1 MDIQS
6 ALKKG
11 KSILLDN
18 NIISAKLD
26 SEILM
31 SQAIR
36 KNKEFIILN
45 LNKKIKK
52 RDLDYFDNLIQ
63 ERAKSKPIA
72 QIIKKKD
79 FWKYEFIVNNNV
91 LIPRPDTEILIEQ
104 TLKLVKNKNRL
115 QILDIGIGSGCIL
128 ISILKELK
136 KSKGIGID
144 ISKNAI
150 KIALKNSKRF
160 GLTKRLKFSHRSID
174 KLWSYKF
181 DLIVSNPPYICKH
194 EIKNLSED
202 IKKYE
207 PRIALDGGKDG
218 LDVIKKVIYKSS
230 TILKINGMLALEIG
244 SGQYKKVSQ
253 ILKLKGFREKFL
265 VNDYQNNIRCIISI
279 LKH

>member
-11 KSILLDN
+11 QSILINN

-36 KNKEFIILN
+36 KNKKFIILN
-45 LNKKIKK
+45 LHKEIKK

-104 TLKLVKNKNRL
+104 ALKLVKNKNRL

-128 ISILKELK
+128 MSILKEK
-136 KSKGIGID
+136 KNFIGTGID
-144 ISKNAI
+144 ISNKSLQI
-150 KIALKNSKRF
+150 SKVNGQKLRINN
-160 GLTKRLKFSHRSID
+160 RLRLFKSNID
-174 KLWSYKF
+174 NFNTGKY
-181 DLIVSNPPYICKH
+181 DLIVSNPPYIK
-194 EIKNLSED
+194 KSNLKCLEKD
-202 IKKYE
+202 IGFE
-207 PRIALDGGKDG
+207 PKQALDGGLDG
-218 LDVIKKVIYKSS
+218 LSEIRKVINKSSELIKRSGHFIIEIGFDQKNKVKKILRDKGFYIKKTVKDLS
-230 TILKINGMLALEIG
+230 NH
-244 SGQYKKVSQ
+244 
-253 ILKLKGFREKFL
+253 
-265 VNDYQNNIRCIISI
+265 DRCIVSI
-279 LKH
+279 KT

>member
-11 KSILLDN
+11 QSILIDN
-18 NIISAKLD
+18 NITSAKLD

-36 KNKEFIILN
+36 KNKKFIILN
-45 LNKKIKK
+45 LHKEIKK

-128 ISILKELK
+128 MSILKEK
-136 KSKGIGID
+136 KNFIGTGID
-144 ISKNAI
+144 ISNKSLQI
-150 KIALKNSKRF
+150 SKVNGQKLRINN
-160 GLTKRLKFSHRSID
+160 RLRLFKSNID
-174 KLWSYKF
+174 NFNTGKY
-181 DLIVSNPPYICKH
+181 DLIVSNPPYIK
-194 EIKNLSED
+194 KSNLKCLEKD
-202 IKKYE
+202 IGFE
-207 PRIALDGGKDG
+207 PKQALDGGLDG
-218 LDVIKKVIYKSS
+218 LSEIRKVINKSSELIKRSGHFIIEIGFDQKNKVKKILRDKGFYIKKTVKDLS
-230 TILKINGMLALEIG
+230 NH
-244 SGQYKKVSQ
+244 
-253 ILKLKGFREKFL
+253 
-265 VNDYQNNIRCIISI
+265 DRCIVSI
-279 LKH
+279 KI

>member
-11 KSILLDN
+11 QSILIDN

-36 KNKEFIILN
+36 KNKKFIILN
-45 LNKKIKK
+45 LHKEIKK

-104 TLKLVKNKNRL
+104 ALKLVKNKNRL

-128 ISILKELK
+128 MSILREK
-136 KSKGIGID
+136 KNFIGTGID
-144 ISKNAI
+144 ISKKSLQI
-150 KIALKNSKRF
+150 SKVNGHKLRINN
-160 GLTKRLKFSHRSID
+160 RLRLFKSNID
-174 KLWSYKF
+174 NFNTGKY
-181 DLIVSNPPYICKH
+181 DLIISNPPYIKKSDLKCLEK
-194 EIKNLSED
+194 D
-202 IKKYE
+202 IGFE
-207 PRIALDGGKDG
+207 PKQALDGGLDG
-218 LDVIKKVIYKSS
+218 LSEIRKVIIRSSELIKRSGHFIIEIGFDQKNKVKKLLRDKGFYIKKTVKDLS
-230 TILKINGMLALEIG
+230 NH
-244 SGQYKKVSQ
+244 
-253 ILKLKGFREKFL
+253 
-265 VNDYQNNIRCIISI
+265 DRCIVSI
-279 LKH
+279 KT

>member
-11 KSILLDN
+11 QSILIDN

-36 KNKEFIILN
+36 KDKKFIILN
-45 LNKKIKK
+45 LHKQIKK

-104 TLKLVKNKNRL
+104 ALKLVKNKNRL

-128 ISILKELK
+128 MSILKEK
-136 KSKGIGID
+136 KNFIGTGID
-144 ISKNAI
+144 ISNKSLQI
-150 KIALKNSKRF
+150 SKVNGQKLRINN
-160 GLTKRLKFSHRSID
+160 RLRLFKSNID
-174 KLWSYKF
+174 NFNTGKY
-181 DLIVSNPPYICKH
+181 DLIVSNPPYIK
-194 EIKNLSED
+194 KSNLKCLEKD
-202 IKKYE
+202 IGFE
-207 PRIALDGGKDG
+207 PKQALDGGLDG
-218 LDVIKKVIYKSS
+218 LSEIRKVINKSSELIKRSGHFIIEIGFDQKNKVKKILRDKGFYIKK
-230 TILKINGMLALEIG
+230 TIKDLSNH
-244 SGQYKKVSQ
+244 
-253 ILKLKGFREKFL
+253 
-265 VNDYQNNIRCIISI
+265 DRCIVSI
-279 LKH
+279 KT

>member
-1 MDIQS
+1 MDIQC

-11 KSILLDN
+11 QSILIDN

-36 KNKEFIILN
+36 KDKKFIILN
-45 LNKKIKK
+45 LHKQIKK

-104 TLKLVKNKNRL
+104 ALKLVKNKNRL

-128 ISILKELK
+128 MSILKEK
-136 KSKGIGID
+136 KNFRGTGID
-144 ISKNAI
+144 ISNKSLQI
-150 KIALKNSKRF
+150 SKVN
-160 GLTKRLKFSHRSID
+160 GQKLRLNNRLRLFKSNID
-174 KLWSYKF
+174 NFNTGKY
-181 DLIVSNPPYICKH
+181 DLIISNPPYIKKIDLKCLEK
-194 EIKNLSED
+194 D
-202 IKKYE
+202 IGFE
-207 PRIALDGGKDG
+207 PKQALDGGLDG
-218 LDVIKKVIYKSS
+218 LSEIRKVINKSSELIKRSGHFIIEIGFDQKNKVKKILRDKGFYIKK
-230 TILKINGMLALEIG
+230 TIKDLSNH
-244 SGQYKKVSQ
+244 
-253 ILKLKGFREKFL
+253 
-265 VNDYQNNIRCIISI
+265 DRCIVSI
-279 LKH
+279 KT

>member
-11 KSILLDN
+11 QSILIDN

-36 KNKEFIILN
+36 KNKKFIILN
-45 LNKKIKK
+45 LHKEIKK
-52 RDLDYFDNLIQ
+52 KDLDYFDNLIQ

-104 TLKLVKNKNRL
+104 ALKLVKNKNRL

-128 ISILKELK
+128 MSILKEK
-136 KSKGIGID
+136 KNFIGTGID
-144 ISKNAI
+144 ISNKSLQI
-150 KIALKNSKRF
+150 SKVNGQKLRINN
-160 GLTKRLKFSHRSID
+160 RLRLFKSNID
-174 KLWSYKF
+174 NFNTGKY
-181 DLIVSNPPYICKH
+181 DLIVSNPPYIK
-194 EIKNLSED
+194 KSNLKCLEKD
-202 IKKYE
+202 IGFE
-207 PRIALDGGKDG
+207 PKQALDGGLDG
-218 LDVIKKVIYKSS
+218 LSEIRKVINKSSELIKRSGHFIIEIGFDQKNKVKKILRDKGFYIKKIVKDLS
-230 TILKINGMLALEIG
+230 NH
-244 SGQYKKVSQ
+244 
-253 ILKLKGFREKFL
+253 
-265 VNDYQNNIRCIISI
+265 DRCIVSI
-279 LKH
+279 KT

>member
-11 KSILLDN
+11 QSILIDN

-36 KNKEFIILN
+36 KNKKFIILN
-45 LNKKIKK
+45 LHKAIKK

-63 ERAKSKPIA
+63 ESAKSKPIA

-104 TLKLVKNKNRL
+104 ALKLVKNKKRL

-128 ISILKELK
+128 MSILKEK
-136 KSKGIGID
+136 KNFIGTGID
-144 ISKNAI
+144 ISNKSLQI
-150 KIALKNSKRF
+150 SKVNGQKLRINN
-160 GLTKRLKFSHRSID
+160 RLRLFKSNID
-174 KLWSYKF
+174 NFNTGKY
-181 DLIVSNPPYICKH
+181 DLIISNPPYIK
-194 EIKNLSED
+194 KSNLKCLEKD
-202 IKKYE
+202 IGFE
-207 PRIALDGGKDG
+207 PKQALDGGLDG
-218 LDVIKKVIYKSS
+218 LSEIRKVINKSSELIKRSGHFIIEIGFDQKNKVKKILRDKGFYIKKTVKDLS
-230 TILKINGMLALEIG
+230 NH
-244 SGQYKKVSQ
+244 
-253 ILKLKGFREKFL
+253 
-265 VNDYQNNIRCIISI
+265 DRCIVSI
-279 LKH
+279 KT

>member
-11 KSILLDN
+11 KSILIDN

-31 SQAIR
+31 SKAIR
-36 KNKEFIILN
+36 KNKKFIILN
-45 LNKKIKK
+45 LHKEIKK

-104 TLKLVKNKNRL
+104 ALKLVKNKNRL

-128 ISILKELK
+128 MSILKEK
-136 KSKGIGID
+136 KNFIGTGID
-144 ISKNAI
+144 ISNKSLQI
-150 KIALKNSKRF
+150 SKVNGQKLRINN
-160 GLTKRLKFSHRSID
+160 RLRLFKSNID
-174 KLWSYKF
+174 NFNTGKY
-181 DLIVSNPPYICKH
+181 DLIVSNPPYIK
-194 EIKNLSED
+194 KSNLKCLEKD
-202 IKKYE
+202 IGFE
-207 PRIALDGGKDG
+207 PKQALDGGLDG
-218 LDVIKKVIYKSS
+218 LSEIRKVINKSSELIKRSGHFIIEIGFDQKNKVKKILRDKGFYIKKTVKDLS
-230 TILKINGMLALEIG
+230 NH
-244 SGQYKKVSQ
+244 
-253 ILKLKGFREKFL
+253 
-265 VNDYQNNIRCIISI
+265 DRCIVSI
-279 LKH
+279 KT

>member
-11 KSILLDN
+11 QSILIDN

-36 KNKEFIILN
+36 KNKKFIILN
-45 LNKKIKK
+45 LHKEIEK
-52 RDLDYFDNLIQ
+52 RDFDYFNNLIQ

-115 QILDIGIGSGCIL
+115 QILDIGVGSGCIL
-128 ISILKELK
+128 MSILKEK
-136 KSKGIGID
+136 KNFIGTGID
-144 ISKNAI
+144 ICNKSLQISKVNGQKLRINNRLRLI
-150 KIALKNSKRF
+150 KSN
-160 GLTKRLKFSHRSID
+160 ID
-174 KLWSYKF
+174 NFNTGKY
-181 DLIVSNPPYICKH
+181 DLIVSNPPYIK
-194 EIKNLSED
+194 KSNLKCLEKD
-202 IKKYE
+202 IGFE
-207 PRIALDGGKDG
+207 PKQALDGGLDG
-218 LDVIKKVIYKSS
+218 LSEIRKVIKKSS
-230 TILKINGMLALEIG
+230 ELIKRSGHFIIEIG
-244 SGQYKKVSQ
+244 FDQKDKVKK
-253 ILKLKGFREKFL
+253 ILRDKGFYIKKTVKDL
-265 VNDYQNNIRCIISI
+265 SNHDRCIVSI
-279 LKH
+279 KI

>member
-11 KSILLDN
+11 QSILIDN

-36 KNKEFIILN
+36 KNKKFIILN
-45 LNKKIKK
+45 LHKKIKK

-79 FWKYEFIVNNNV
+79 FWKYEFIVKNNV

-104 TLKLVKNKNRL
+104 ALKLVKNKNRL

-128 ISILKELK
+128 MSILKEK
-136 KSKGIGID
+136 KNFIGTGID
-144 ISKNAI
+144 ISNKSLQI
-150 KIALKNSKRF
+150 SKVNGQKLRINN
-160 GLTKRLKFSHRSID
+160 RLRLFKSNID
-174 KLWSYKF
+174 NFNTGKY
-181 DLIVSNPPYICKH
+181 DLIVSNPPYIK
-194 EIKNLSED
+194 KSNLKCLEKD
-202 IKKYE
+202 IGFE
-207 PRIALDGGKDG
+207 PKQALDGGLDG
-218 LDVIKKVIYKSS
+218 LSEIRKVINKSSELIKRNGHLIIEIGFDQKNKVKQILRDKGFYIKKTVKDLS
-230 TILKINGMLALEIG
+230 NH
-244 SGQYKKVSQ
+244 
-253 ILKLKGFREKFL
+253 
-265 VNDYQNNIRCIISI
+265 DRCIVSI
-279 LKH
+279 KT

>member
-11 KSILLDN
+11 QSILIDN

-36 KNKEFIILN
+36 KNKKFIILN
-45 LNKKIKK
+45 SHKEIKK

-104 TLKLVKNKNRL
+104 ALKLVKNKNRL

-128 ISILKELK
+128 MSILKEK
-136 KSKGIGID
+136 KNFIGTGID
-144 ISKNAI
+144 ISNKSLQI
-150 KIALKNSKRF
+150 SKVNGQKLRINN
-160 GLTKRLKFSHRSID
+160 RLRLFKSNID
-174 KLWSYKF
+174 NFNTGKY
-181 DLIVSNPPYICKH
+181 DLIVSNPPYIK
-194 EIKNLSED
+194 KNNLKCLEKD
-202 IKKYE
+202 IGFE
-207 PRIALDGGKDG
+207 PKQALDGGLDG
-218 LDVIKKVIYKSS
+218 LSEIRKVINKSSELIKRSGHFIIEIGFDQKNKVKKILRDKGFYIKKTVKDLS
-230 TILKINGMLALEIG
+230 NH
-244 SGQYKKVSQ
+244 
-253 ILKLKGFREKFL
+253 
-265 VNDYQNNIRCIISI
+265 DRCIVSI
-279 LKH
+279 KT

>member
-11 KSILLDN
+11 QSILIDN

-36 KNKEFIILN
+36 KNKKFIILN
-45 LNKKIKK
+45 LHKEIKK
-52 RDLDYFDNLIQ
+52 RDLNYFDNLIQ

-104 TLKLVKNKNRL
+104 ALKLVKNKNRL

-128 ISILKELK
+128 MSILKEK
-136 KSKGIGID
+136 KNFIGTGID
-144 ISKNAI
+144 ISNKSLQI
-150 KIALKNSKRF
+150 SKVNGQKLRINN
-160 GLTKRLKFSHRSID
+160 RLRLFKSNID
-174 KLWSYKF
+174 NFNTGKY
-181 DLIVSNPPYICKH
+181 DLIVSNPPYIK
-194 EIKNLSED
+194 KSNLKCLEKD
-202 IKKYE
+202 IGFE
-207 PRIALDGGKDG
+207 PKQALDGGLDG
-218 LDVIKKVIYKSS
+218 LSEIRKVINKSSELIKKSGHFI
-230 TILKINGMLALEIG
+230 IEIG
-244 SGQYKKVSQ
+244 FDQKNKVKK
-253 ILKLKGFREKFL
+253 ILRDKGFYIKKTVKDL
-265 VNDYQNNIRCIISI
+265 SNHDRCIVSI
-279 LKH
+279 KT

>member
-11 KSILLDN
+11 QSILIDN

-36 KNKEFIILN
+36 KNKKFIILN
-45 LNKKIKK
+45 LHKEIKK

-104 TLKLVKNKNRL
+104 ALKLVKNKNRL

-128 ISILKELK
+128 MSILKEK
-136 KSKGIGID
+136 KNFIGTGID
-144 ISKNAI
+144 ISNKSLQI
-150 KIALKNSKRF
+150 SKVN
-160 GLTKRLKFSHRSID
+160 GYKLRLNNRLRLFKSNID
-174 KLWSYKF
+174 NFNTGKY
-181 DLIVSNPPYICKH
+181 DLIVSNPPYIK
-194 EIKNLSED
+194 KSNLKCLEKD
-202 IKKYE
+202 IGFE
-207 PRIALDGGKDG
+207 PKQALDGGLDG
-218 LDVIKKVIYKSS
+218 LSEIRKVINKSSELIKRSGHFIIEIGFDQKNKVKKILRDKGFYIKKTVKDLS
-230 TILKINGMLALEIG
+230 NH
-244 SGQYKKVSQ
+244 
-253 ILKLKGFREKFL
+253 
-265 VNDYQNNIRCIISI
+265 DRCIVSI
-279 LKH
+279 KT

>member
-11 KSILLDN
+11 QSILIDN

-36 KNKEFIILN
+36 KNKKFIILN
-45 LNKKIKK
+45 LHKEIKK

-104 TLKLVKNKNRL
+104 ALKLVKNKNRL

-128 ISILKELK
+128 MSILKEK
-136 KSKGIGID
+136 RNFIGTGVD
-144 ISKNAI
+144 ISNKSLQI
-150 KIALKNSKRF
+150 SKVNGQKLRINN
-160 GLTKRLKFSHRSID
+160 RLRLFKSNID
-174 KLWSYKF
+174 NFNTGKY
-181 DLIVSNPPYICKH
+181 DLIVSNPPYIK
-194 EIKNLSED
+194 KNNLKCLEKD
-202 IKKYE
+202 IGFE
-207 PRIALDGGKDG
+207 PKQALDGGLDG
-218 LDVIKKVIYKSS
+218 LSEIRKVINKSSELIKKSGHFI
-230 TILKINGMLALEIG
+230 IEIG
-244 SGQYKKVSQ
+244 FDQKNKVKK
-253 ILKLKGFREKFL
+253 ILRDKGFYIKKTVKDL
-265 VNDYQNNIRCIISI
+265 SNHDRCIVSI
-279 LKH
+279 KT

>member
-11 KSILLDN
+11 QSILIDN

-31 SQAIR
+31 SKAIR
-36 KNKEFIILN
+36 KNKKFIILN
-45 LNKKIKK
+45 LHKEIKK

-104 TLKLVKNKNRL
+104 ALKLVKNKNRL

-128 ISILKELK
+128 MSILKEK
-136 KSKGIGID
+136 KNFIGTGID
-144 ISKNAI
+144 ISNKSLQI
-150 KIALKNSKRF
+150 SKVNGQKLRINN
-160 GLTKRLKFSHRSID
+160 RLRLFKSNID
-174 KLWSYKF
+174 NFNTGKY
-181 DLIVSNPPYICKH
+181 DLIVSNPPYIK
-194 EIKNLSED
+194 KSNLKCLEKD
-202 IKKYE
+202 IGFE
-207 PRIALDGGKDG
+207 PKQALDGGLDG
-218 LDVIKKVIYKSS
+218 LSEIRKVINKSSELIKRSGHFIIEIGFDQKNKVKKILRDKGFYIKKTVKDLS
-230 TILKINGMLALEIG
+230 NH
-244 SGQYKKVSQ
+244 
-253 ILKLKGFREKFL
+253 
-265 VNDYQNNIRCIISI
+265 DRCIVSI
-279 LKH
+279 KT

>member
-11 KSILLDN
+11 QSILIDN

-36 KNKEFIILN
+36 KNKKFIILN
-45 LNKKIKK
+45 LQKEIKK
-52 RDLDYFDNLIQ
+52 RDFDYFNNLIQ

-104 TLKLVKNKNRL
+104 ALKLVKNKDRL

-128 ISILKELK
+128 MSILKEK
-136 KSKGIGID
+136 KNFIGTGID
-144 ISKNAI
+144 ISNKSLQI
-150 KIALKNSKRF
+150 SKVNGQKLRINN
-160 GLTKRLKFSHRSID
+160 RLRLFKSNID
-174 KLWSYKF
+174 NFNTGKY
-181 DLIVSNPPYICKH
+181 DLIVSNPPYIK
-194 EIKNLSED
+194 KSNLKCLEKD
-202 IKKYE
+202 IGFE
-207 PRIALDGGKDG
+207 PKQALDGGLDG
-218 LDVIKKVIYKSS
+218 LSEIRKVINKSSELIKRSGHFIIEIGFDQKNKVKKILRDKGFYIKKTVKDLS
-230 TILKINGMLALEIG
+230 NH
-244 SGQYKKVSQ
+244 
-253 ILKLKGFREKFL
+253 
-265 VNDYQNNIRCIISI
+265 DRCIVSI
-279 LKH
+279 KI

>member
-11 KSILLDN
+11 QSILIDN

-36 KNKEFIILN
+36 KNKKFIILN
-45 LNKKIKK
+45 LHKKIKK

-104 TLKLVKNKNRL
+104 ALKLVKNKNRL

-128 ISILKELK
+128 MSILKEK
-136 KSKGIGID
+136 KNFIGTGID
-144 ISKNAI
+144 ISNKSLQI
-150 KIALKNSKRF
+150 SKVNGQKLRINN
-160 GLTKRLKFSHRSID
+160 RLRLFKSNID
-174 KLWSYKF
+174 NFNTGKY
-181 DLIVSNPPYICKH
+181 DLIVSNPPYIK
-194 EIKNLSED
+194 KSNLKCLEKD
-202 IKKYE
+202 IGFE
-207 PRIALDGGKDG
+207 PKQALDGGLDG
-218 LDVIKKVIYKSS
+218 LSEIRKVINKSSELIKRSGHFIIEIGFDQKNKVKKILRDNGFYIKKTVKDLS
-230 TILKINGMLALEIG
+230 NH
-244 SGQYKKVSQ
+244 
-253 ILKLKGFREKFL
+253 
-265 VNDYQNNIRCIISI
+265 DRCIVSI
-279 LKH
+279 KT

>member
-11 KSILLDN
+11 QSILTDN

-36 KNKEFIILN
+36 KNKKFIILN
-45 LNKKIKK
+45 LHKEIKK
-52 RDLDYFDNLIQ
+52 RHLDYFDKLIQ

-104 TLKLVKNKNRL
+104 ALKLVKNKNRL

-128 ISILKELK
+128 MSILKEK
-136 KSKGIGID
+136 KNFIGTGID
-144 ISKNAI
+144 ISNKSLQI
-150 KIALKNSKRF
+150 SKVNGQKLGLNNRF
-160 GLTKRLKFSHRSID
+160 RLFKSNID
-174 KLWSYKF
+174 NFNTGKY
-181 DLIVSNPPYICKH
+181 DLIISNPPYIKK
-194 EIKNLSED
+194 INLKCLEKD
-202 IKKYE
+202 IGFE
-207 PRIALDGGKDG
+207 PKQALDGWLDG
-218 LDVIKKVIYKSS
+218 LLEIRKVINKSSELIKRSGHFIIEIGFDQKNKVKKILRDKGFYIKKTVKDLS
-230 TILKINGMLALEIG
+230 NH
-244 SGQYKKVSQ
+244 
-253 ILKLKGFREKFL
+253 
-265 VNDYQNNIRCIISI
+265 DRCIVSI
-279 LKH
+279 KT

>member
-11 KSILLDN
+11 KSILIDN

-36 KNKEFIILN
+36 KNKKFIILN
-45 LNKKIKK
+45 LHKEIKK

-72 QIIKKKD
+72 QIIKKKN

-104 TLKLVKNKNRL
+104 ALKLVKNKNRL

-128 ISILKELK
+128 MSILKEK
-136 KSKGIGID
+136 KNFIGTGID
-144 ISKNAI
+144 ISNKSLQI
-150 KIALKNSKRF
+150 SKVNGQKLRINN
-160 GLTKRLKFSHRSID
+160 RLRLFKSNID
-174 KLWSYKF
+174 NFNTGKY
-181 DLIVSNPPYICKH
+181 DLIVSNPPYIK
-194 EIKNLSED
+194 KSNLKCLEKD
-202 IKKYE
+202 IGFE
-207 PRIALDGGKDG
+207 PKQALDGGLDG
-218 LDVIKKVIYKSS
+218 LSEIRKVINKSSELIKRSGHFIIEIGFDQKNKVKKILRDKGFYIKKTVKDLS
-230 TILKINGMLALEIG
+230 NH
-244 SGQYKKVSQ
+244 
-253 ILKLKGFREKFL
+253 
-265 VNDYQNNIRCIISI
+265 DRCIVSI
-279 LKH
+279 KT

>member
-11 KSILLDN
+11 QSILIDN

-45 LNKKIKK
+45 LNKQIKK
-52 RDLDYFDNLIQ
+52 RDLDLFDNLIQ

-104 TLKLVKNKNRL
+104 ALKLVKNKNRL

-128 ISILKELK
+128 MSILKEK
-136 KSKGIGID
+136 KNFIGTGID
-144 ISKNAI
+144 ISNKSLQI
-150 KIALKNSKRF
+150 SKVNGQKLRINN
-160 GLTKRLKFSHRSID
+160 RLRLFKSNID
-174 KLWSYKF
+174 NFNTGKY
-181 DLIVSNPPYICKH
+181 DLIVSNPPYIK
-194 EIKNLSED
+194 KSNLKCLEKD
-202 IKKYE
+202 IGFE
-207 PRIALDGGKDG
+207 PKQALDGGLDG
-218 LDVIKKVIYKSS
+218 LSEIRKVINKSSELIKRSGHFIIEIGFDQKNKVKKILRDKGFYIKKTVKDLS
-230 TILKINGMLALEIG
+230 NH
-244 SGQYKKVSQ
+244 
-253 ILKLKGFREKFL
+253 
-265 VNDYQNNIRCIISI
+265 DRCIVSI
-279 LKH
+279 KT

>member
-11 KSILLDN
+11 QSILIDN

-36 KNKEFIILN
+36 KNKKFIILN
-45 LNKKIKK
+45 LHKEIKK

-104 TLKLVKNKNRL
+104 ALKLVKNKNRL

-128 ISILKELK
+128 MSILKEK
-136 KSKGIGID
+136 KNFIGTGID
-144 ISKNAI
+144 ISNKSLQI
-150 KIALKNSKRF
+150 SKVN
-160 GLTKRLKFSHRSID
+160 GQKLRLNNRLRLFKSNID
-174 KLWSYKF
+174 NFNTGKY
-181 DLIVSNPPYICKH
+181 DLIISNPPYIKK
-194 EIKNLSED
+194 INLKCLEKD
-202 IKKYE
+202 IGFE
-207 PRIALDGGKDG
+207 PKQALDGGLDG
-218 LDVIKKVIYKSS
+218 LSEIRKVINKSSELIKKSGHFI
-230 TILKINGMLALEIG
+230 LEIG
-244 SGQYKKVSQ
+244 FDQKNKVKK
-253 ILKLKGFREKFL
+253 ILRDKGFYIKKTVKDL
-265 VNDYQNNIRCIISI
+265 SNHDRCIVSI
-279 LKH
+279 KT